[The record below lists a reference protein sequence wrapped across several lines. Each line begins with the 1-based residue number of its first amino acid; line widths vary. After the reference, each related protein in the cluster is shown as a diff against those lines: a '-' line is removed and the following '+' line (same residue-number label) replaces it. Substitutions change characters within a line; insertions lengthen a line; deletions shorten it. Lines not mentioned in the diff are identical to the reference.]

1 MSPPPTPRFDD
12 AAVPLALLRERA
24 FNQRWAEQPEGVI
37 PLTAADPDFPAADV
51 IREALVAHVRE
62 GVFSYGPPGGLPLF
76 RETVARDL
84 RQRRGAAVEPGG
96 VMAVNSAAAGLALVA
111 RHWLQPG
118 DEAIVWDPVDFLL
131 PHTVRAA
138 GGVPVLW
145 PIGRHGPL
153 DLDGLER
160 LITPRTRLLCL
171 CNPHNPLGRC
181 FSRQELETLGRFCL
195 AHGLRVLSDEVWSD
209 IVYPPA
215 VFTSWLALE
224 PSLAA
229 IGAVVQGFSKGFAL
243 AGLRVGTVAMADPE
257 ELAALLAASD
267 QPSTV
272 DGVAT
277 LSQVAAAAACSPE
290 GLAWLAAFLDHLRRR
305 RDQTIAALAAI
316 PGLTVIS
323 PDATYVAFVGL
334 AAGGES
340 AEALVE
346 RLRQDHGL
354 ALVPG
359 SPRWFG
365 PGGAGHV
372 RLCFATGEGI
382 LAEGL
387 RRFAAGMAAAPP
399 GRSSSG

>member
-1 MSPPPTPRFDD
+1 
-12 AAVPLALLRERA
+12 
-24 FNQRWAEQPEGVI
+24 
-37 PLTAADPDFPAADV
+37 
-51 IREALVAHVRE
+51 
-62 GVFSYGPPGGLPLF
+62 
-76 RETVARDL
+76 
-84 RQRRGAAVEPGG
+84 
-96 VMAVNSAAAGLALVA
+96 MAVNSAAAGLALVA

-131 PHTVRAA
+131 PHVVRAS

-145 PIGRHGPL
+145 SIERHGPL
-153 DLDGLER
+153 DLEALER

-181 FSRQELETLGRFCL
+181 FSRQELESLGRLCL
-195 AHGLRVLSDEVWSD
+195 ARGLRVLSDEVWSD

-243 AGLRVGTVAMADPE
+243 AGLRVGAVAMADPE
-257 ELAALLAASD
+257 ALAALLAASD
-267 QPSTV
+267 HPSTV

-290 GLAWLAAFLDHLRRR
+290 GLAWLAAFLEHLRQR
-305 RDQTIAALAAI
+305 RDQTIDALRAI
-316 PGLTVIS
+316 PGLRVS
-323 PDATYVAFVGL
+323 RPEATYVAFVGL
-334 AAGGES
+334 PAGGEEP
-340 AEALVE
+340 EALVE
-346 RLRQDHGL
+346 RLRLAHGL

-372 RLCFATGEGI
+372 RLCFATSEAI

-387 RRFAAGMAAAPP
+387 RRFSAGMAAAQP
-399 GRSSSG
+399 GRGSSG